1 MMRNAFRKPL
11 PLRAVLC
18 LVVLVAYATPSS
30 APPKSSQQKLMEL
43 QSLYDQKLI
52 TQADYDA
59 AKKKILGEMVQ

>member
-1 MMRNAFRKPL
+1 
-11 PLRAVLC
+11 
-18 LVVLVAYATPSS
+18 
-30 APPKSSQQKLMEL
+30 MEL